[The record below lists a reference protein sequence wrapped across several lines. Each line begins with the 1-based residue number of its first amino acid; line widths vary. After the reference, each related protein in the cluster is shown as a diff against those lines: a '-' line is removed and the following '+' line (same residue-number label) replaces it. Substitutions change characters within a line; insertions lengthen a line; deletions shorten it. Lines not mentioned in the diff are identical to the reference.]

1 MKFTLCFNFGNS
13 RFELKLLLLLLVF
26 CFLLTINQETCDA
39 QSKLQEQRLQISRDL
54 HDNIGSQ
61 LTFIISSVDNI
72 KYAFELKN
80 SKLDNKLSSISNF
93 AKSTIIELRDTIW
106 AMNNSEIT
114 LEDLQTRIHNFIDKA
129 KEAKEEIVFNFTIQK
144 SLKGIIFTS
153 IEGMNIYRTIQEA
166 INNSIK
172 YANAKNINIEAKREN
187 GAVKITIND
196 DGKGFDEQAL
206 ERGYGLMNMQK
217 RIEEIGGKFSI
228 DSNVTIGTKINIAI
242 PK

>member
-1 MKFTLCFNFGNS
+1 
-13 RFELKLLLLLLVF
+13 
-26 CFLLTINQETCDA
+26 
-39 QSKLQEQRLQISRDL
+39 
-54 HDNIGSQ
+54 
-61 LTFIISSVDNI
+61 
-72 KYAFELKN
+72 
-80 SKLDNKLSSISNF
+80 
-93 AKSTIIELRDTIW
+93 
-106 AMNNSEIT
+106 
-114 LEDLQTRIHNFIDKA
+114 
-129 KEAKEEIVFNFTIQK
+129 
-144 SLKGIIFTS
+144 
-153 IEGMNIYRTIQEA
+153 MNIYRTIQEA